1 MKIMKNGN
9 VWYNSARSGL
19 FGLAL
24 ASTIVATAQAQTTP
38 STISNPDILVY
49 FKKIGSSYCPVD
61 TAFRGDVT
69 TSAGTGKAV
78 LPTGVPVTAPT
89 GSGDNK
95 IFWVA
100 IDQATMKP
108 LVEQSPTES
117 FKFVVF
123 FHPFQENDPFISRWR
138 SGKKVYAIGPNRLRH
153 QDRLP
158 KGVDYKY
165 TVATAKVIGGKL
177 VVDTG
182 CKPLDPNIRVF

>member
-1 MKIMKNGN
+1 MIKISKSN
-9 VWYNSARSGL
+9 VWDCYARSGL
-19 FGLAL
+19 IGLIV
-24 ASTIVATAQAQTTP
+24 ASMMVATAQAQTTP

-49 FKKIGSSYCPVD
+49 FKKMGSSYCPVD

-89 GSGDNK
+89 GTGDNK

-100 IDQATMKP
+100 IDKDTMQP
-108 LVEQSPTES
+108 LAKQTPAES

-123 FHPFQENDPFISRWR
+123 FHPFQENDPFISQWR
-138 SGKKVYAIGPNRLRH
+138 NGPKVYAIGPNKLRH

-165 TVATAKVIGGKL
+165 TVATAKVVGGKL
-177 VVDTG
+177 VVDPD
-182 CKPLDPNIRVF
+182 CKPLDPNIRVL